1 MPVFRLDLAY
11 DGSGFRGYASQN
23 GQRTIQG
30 ELESALKQIF
40 GVEISTT
47 VAGRTDAGVHARNQ
61 VVSFEGPDHVDEN
74 RLRRSLNGL
83 LKGEVVVVRVSPVDD
98 AFSAR
103 FSATQRTYR
112 YRVSVAE
119 LPDPLTRLTV
129 WHIGNQIET
138 AAMEAT
144 AKEFLGVHD
153 FTAFCRSK
161 QGRSNIRRVGRV
173 EWIHGEDETLDFWVS
188 ANAFCHQMVRSMVGL
203 CYDIGRG
210 YISPSIVPS
219 VMTALDRSML
229 GTVAPPHGLTL
240 WDVSY

>member
-1 MPVFRLDLAY
+1 MPVYRLDLAY
-11 DGSGFRGYASQN
+11 DGSGFTGYAKQK

-30 ELESALKQIF
+30 ELEKALHQIL
-40 GVEISTT
+40 GVEIPTT

-61 VVSFEGPDHVDEN
+61 VVSFEGPDHVDER

-83 LKGEVVVVRVSPVDD
+83 LGGEVVVARVSAADD
-98 AFSAR
+98 SFSAR
-103 FSATQRTYR
+103 FSAQQRTYR

-119 LPDPLTRLTV
+119 LPDPLTRKTV
-129 WHIGNQIET
+129 WHIGSRIDT

-144 AKEFLGVHD
+144 AKEFHGTHD
-153 FTAFCRSK
+153 FTAFCRAKKGQS
-161 QGRSNIRRVGRV
+161 SIRRVDRV
-173 EWIHGEDETLDFWVS
+173 EWVQVDQDTLDFWVS

-210 YISPSIVPS
+210 FISPSIVPS

-229 GTVAPPHGLTL
+229 GTVAPAHGLTL
-240 WDVSY
+240 WEVAY